1 MAKLSLALCLQ
12 GLSCI
17 LNFWLMQLFRF
28 ELPIET
34 VPSLLQSRSEYSS
47 ILHWPQD
54 TCDLK
59 SSFSSYIFKP
69 TVGHSLDKELLL
81 LGLDK
86 EVYYSLGWKCAEC
99 RLPPKNI

>member
-1 MAKLSLALCLQ
+1 
-12 GLSCI
+12 
-17 LNFWLMQLFRF
+17 MQLFRF

-81 LGLDK
+81 LGIFDTGTLAHVLFTSMFVVHVSVDICND
-86 EVYYSLGWKCAEC
+86 VISFC
-99 RLPPKNI
+99 